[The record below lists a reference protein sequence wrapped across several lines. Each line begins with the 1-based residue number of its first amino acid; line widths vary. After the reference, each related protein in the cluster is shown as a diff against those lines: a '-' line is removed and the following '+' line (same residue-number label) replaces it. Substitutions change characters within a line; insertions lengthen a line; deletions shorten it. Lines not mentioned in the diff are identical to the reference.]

1 MWNRVVLFA
10 VLLVGILLPLPGQAQ
25 ADAKPSNLTVTFR
38 LQAPLTAVRFA
49 NGAVDGVSLVGGGL
63 GLQWKEFWMVE
74 GGGGLSFW
82 PKNSEAAINYEAHFR
97 AGIAPI
103 VADGR
108 VEGSGWV
115 LQAQLLGEIQYLLRA
130 ENDDGIG
137 RTEKTTGLSLRMGL
151 EASRWSKK
159 GSAFT
164 TRLSVGS
171 MMPLQQTRDASWRGW
186 EDLHWAMDVALD
198 FGIASH

>member
-63 GLQWKEFWMVE
+63 
-74 GGGGLSFW
+74 SFW
-82 PKNSEAAINYEAHFR
+82 PRNSEAAISYEAHFR

-103 VADGR
+103 LADGR

-115 LQAQLLGEIQYLLRA
+115 LQAQLLGEIQYLVRT

-137 RTEKTTGLSLRMGL
+137 GTEKTTGLSLRVGL
-151 EASRWSKK
+151 EASRWWKK
-159 GSAFT
+159 GSALT

-171 MMPLQQTRDASWRGW
+171 MMPLQQTRDGSWKGS

>member
-10 VLLVGILLPLPGQAQ
+10 VLLVGILLPRPGQAQ

-38 LQAPLTAVRFA
+38 LQAPFTAVGFA
-49 NGAVDGVSLVGGGL
+49 NGRTDHVSLVGGGL

-74 GGGGLSFW
+74 AGGSF
-82 PKNSEAAINYEAHFR
+82 SLFFSYEAHFR

-115 LQAQLLGEIQYLLRA
+115 LQAQVLGEIQYLVRIKLEESSA
-130 ENDDGIG
+130 G
-137 RTEKTTGLSLRMGL
+137 TEGTTGLSLRMGL

-159 GSAFT
+159 GVAFT
-164 TRLSVGS
+164 TRLSVGI
-171 MMPLQQTRDASWRGW
+171 MMPLQQTRDAWWNDYILKSQ
-186 EDLHWAMDVALD
+186 DLHWAMDVALD

>member
-1 MWNRVVLFA
+1 VLFA
-10 VLLVGILLPLPGQAQ
+10 VLLVGILLPRPGQAQ

-38 LQAPLTAVRFA
+38 LQAPVTAARFV
-49 NGAVDGVSLVGGGL
+49 NGKGDGVSVFGGGL
-63 GLQWKEFWMVE
+63 GFQWKEFWMVE
-74 GGGGLSFW
+74 AGGSFW
-82 PKNSEAAINYEAHFR
+82 FAWAYEAHFR

-103 VADGR
+103 LADGR

-115 LQAQLLGEIQYLLRA
+115 LQAQLLGGIEYLVRA
-130 ENDDGIG
+130 ENGG
-137 RTEKTTGLSLRMGL
+137 TEKTTGLSLRMGL

>member
-97 AGIAPI
+97 GLTCTPAVSNLRPDAPFAMSLTDMVSLICAAMALGAWPPLVRPALAAEDKPADSKGI
-103 VADGR
+103 R
-108 VEGSGWV
+108 
-115 LQAQLLGEIQYLLRA
+115 RA
-130 ENDDGIG
+130 
-137 RTEKTTGLSLRMGL
+137 
-151 EASRWSKK
+151 
-159 GSAFT
+159 
-164 TRLSVGS
+164 
-171 MMPLQQTRDASWRGW
+171 
-186 EDLHWAMDVALD
+186 
-198 FGIASH
+198 